1 MNFIVQE
8 KIRQH
13 ASLAA
18 LNPDS
23 VSTVRIL
30 SLFLDGKVSVTNMFL
45 RVGVPGTDHVTV
57 GSEYNAEILPDG
69 HVSPKVCLDE
79 GRWLDSRSER
89 VIAEDFVLPGAESL
103 RALVQRIHPRVGQ
116 FKWIGWDLTV
126 DEDGDPLLIEINT
139 CPGDSA
145 QRVCGRP
152 LFGELTDRV
161 LEDYFFHRTLEKNQ
175 RKGSFRANE
184 DIRLL
189 LE

>member
-1 MNFIVQE
+1 M
-8 KIRQH
+8 
-13 ASLAA
+13 
-18 LNPDS
+18 
-23 VSTVRIL
+23 
-30 SLFLDGKVSVTNMFL
+30 
-45 RVGVPGTDHVTV
+45 
-57 GSEYNAEILPDG
+57 
-69 HVSPKVCLDE
+69 
-79 GRWLDSRSER
+79 
-89 VIAEDFVLPGAESL
+89 
-103 RALVQRIHPRVGQ
+103 
-116 FKWIGWDLTV
+116 